1 MIEAV
6 KSAGLGSLFDPNT
19 TEARMRRL
27 PFFRTTRLYRLTNY
41 ATLPAFSLFYI
52 GDGQNYT
59 YLSGDFDGINF
70 YNTSDNL
77 ILNEETVL
85 PYLDFYLIFVRMDVG
100 EINIIGDR
108 DQYNILEEFPKET
121 NVHYDE
127 DKKAFVIK
135 IPLYFDGTLMEGTVE
150 ILQTGEVMITDT
162 KLSVQTLR
170 NSIDYDST
178 TDY

>member
-1 MIEAV
+1 
-6 KSAGLGSLFDPNT
+6 
-19 TEARMRRL
+19 
-27 PFFRTTRLYRLTNY
+27 
-41 ATLPAFSLFYI
+41 
-52 GDGQNYT
+52 
-59 YLSGDFDGINF
+59 
-70 YNTSDNL
+70 L